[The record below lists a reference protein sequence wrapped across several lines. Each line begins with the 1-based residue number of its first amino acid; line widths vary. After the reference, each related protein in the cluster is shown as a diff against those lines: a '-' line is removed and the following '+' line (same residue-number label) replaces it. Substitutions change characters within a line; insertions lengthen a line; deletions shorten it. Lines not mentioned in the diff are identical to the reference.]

1 MSATTIHSTDTTTK
15 ARFLAPGTH
24 QRADAKGKGKGQGAL
39 PAKGPTK
46 TSKAR
51 ATGPA
56 AGVEDEAFATGDLV
70 LIPLS
75 RLVPSAFNVR
85 KSGGEDVGELAALI
99 KAQGLLQNLVVHP
112 DETKRGKS
120 TGDYGVAA
128 GGRRLRALGLLAKAG
143 DIPLDK
149 DILCRLI
156 TRDAAIAAS
165 VAENSGRAAMSVA
178 DTVTAFAEMIAAGAG
193 VEDVAVCFGIT
204 PLTVQRRL
212 KLAKV
217 SPVLFELFRQD
228 KINLDQLMALAITD
242 DYAAQE
248 RVWNSTP
255 SYNRN
260 PSGLRR
266 LLLGREID
274 AATDPLAKFVGI
286 TAYEAAG
293 GVVVRDLFEDAGS
306 GYITDAELLQRLA
319 VERLTERAQAFKGWA
334 WTEARTSFDHSE
346 RQGFGVAAMKQRAPT
361 PEQQAARDALLTAKE
376 EANKGLEDLYDAED
390 SDDDPGFDSA
400 KASAL
405 EAEVEAIDAKL
416 EKLRHDLSEW
426 SADILAFAGVVVS
439 LDRNGAVVVHRG
451 MVKPEDRKQAAKVA
465 AVAAGAPGANGATG
479 DTGEGAES
487 QTSANPESLVRKLTA
502 HKTKALQVLMSD
514 NTHVALAALAHTLVQ
529 QLVTGYAGGMHRTA
543 SALNLRAND
552 CDSALKGVADDI
564 EASRAWGELASRL
577 DNWRERL
584 PGDADRLLPWL
595 IGQPLDTLLEL
606 LALCSALSVSAM
618 SGHEADTTGD
628 ALAAAVGLDMADWW
642 TPTAGSYLAQV
653 PKARIVEAVTEAV
666 SAEKAAPLAKLKKG
680 EAVAAAEALL
690 QGTRWLPSP
699 LRARG
704 PATA

>member
-1 MSATTIHSTDTTTK
+1 MSATTIHSTLHAQASTTK

-24 QRADAKGKGKGQGAL
+24 QRADAKGKGKGQGAS

-46 TSKAR
+46 TTKAR
-51 ATGPA
+51 ATEA
-56 AGVEDEAFATGDLV
+56 AASAEDEACAAGDLV

-165 VAENSGRAAMSVA
+165 VAENSGHAAMSVA

-242 DYAAQE
+242 DHAAQE

-274 AATDPLAKFVGI
+274 AATDPLARFVGI
-286 TAYEAAG
+286 PAYEAAG
-293 GVVVRDLFEDAGS
+293 GVVVRDLFEDEGS

-319 VERLTERAQAFKGWA
+319 VERLTEQAQAFKGEGWA

-361 PEQQAARDALLTAKE
+361 PEQQAARDALLAAKE

-400 KASAL
+400 ALSKDASAL

-426 SADILAFAGVVVS
+426 TADILAFAGVVVA
-439 LDRNGAVVVHRG
+439 LDRNGEVIVHRG
-451 MVKPEDRKQAAKVA
+451 MVKPEDRKQAAKA
-465 AVAAGAPGANGATG
+465 AAAAAGAPAANGATG
-479 DTGEGAES
+479 DTGEGAEPES
-487 QTSANPESLVRKLTA
+487 SANPESLVRKLTS

-529 QLVTGYAGGMHRTA
+529 QLVTGYAGGMHRTV

-618 SGHEADTTGD
+618 SGREADTTGD
-628 ALAAAVGLDMADWW
+628 ALAAAVGLDMAMVW
-642 TPTAGSYLAQV
+642 TPHLFPSW
-653 PKARIVEAVTEAV
+653 RRC
-666 SAEKAAPLAKLKKG
+666 AKL
-680 EAVAAAEALL
+680 AVLD
-690 QGTRWLPSP
+690 QPPT
-699 LRARG
+699 
-704 PATA
+704 

>member
-39 PAKGPTK
+39 PAKGSTK
-46 TSKAR
+46 TTKGR
-51 ATGPA
+51 GTEA
-56 AGVEDEAFATGDLV
+56 AASAEDEAFAAGDLV

-85 KSGGEDVGELAALI
+85 KSGGEDVCELAALI

-112 DETKRGKS
+112 DETKRGRS

-165 VAENSGRAAMSVA
+165 IAENSGRETMSVA

-204 PLTVQRRL
+204 ALTVQRRL

-217 SPVLFELFRQD
+217 SPVLFEKFRQD

-242 DYAAQE
+242 DHAAQE
-248 RVWNSTP
+248 RVWNSTQ
-255 SYNRN
+255 SYNRK
-260 PSGLRR
+260 PASLRR

-286 TAYEAAG
+286 QAYEAAG
-293 GVVVRDLFEDAGS
+293 GVVVRDLFADAGS

-319 VERLTERAQAFKGWA
+319 AERLTERAQDFKAEGWA
-334 WTEARTSFDHSE
+334 WIEARTSFDHSE
-346 RQGFGVAAMKQRAPT
+346 RQGFGVATMKQRAPT
-361 PEQQAARDALLTAKE
+361 PEQQAARDALQAAKE
-376 EANKGLEDLYDAED
+376 KADKSLEELYDAED
-390 SDDDPGFDSA
+390 SDDDPGFDSV
-400 KASAL
+400 KATAL

-426 SADILAFAGVVVS
+426 TADILAFAGLVVA
-439 LDRNGAVVVHRG
+439 LDRNGEVILHRG
-451 MVKPEDRKQAAKVA
+451 MVKPEDRKRAAKA
-465 AVAAGAPGANGATG
+465 AASGHGTG
-479 DTGEGAES
+479 TGTGEGADH
-487 QTSANPESLVRKLTA
+487 QVSANPESLVRKLTA
-502 HKTKALQVLMSD
+502 HKTKALQVLLAD
-514 NTHVALAALAHTLVQ
+514 NTHVALASLAHTLVQ
-529 QLVTGYAGGMHRTA
+529 QLVTSYAGGMHRTM

-577 DNWRERL
+577 ANWRERL

-606 LALCSALSVSAM
+606 LALCSALAFSAM
-618 SGHEADTTGD
+618 SGREADTSGD

-642 TPTAGSYLAQV
+642 EPTAGSYLAQV
-653 PKARIVEAVTEAV
+653 PKARIVEAVSEAV
-666 SAEKAAPLAKLKKG
+666 SVEKAAPLAKLKKG

-690 QGTRWLPSP
+690 HGTRWLPSP

-704 PATA
+704 PAAT